1 MLEWLKELHYEHY
14 APKFKELLIDG
25 ELLLEMT
32 DEDLKSDLDISVR
45 LHRVKLLKSIKKIMI
60 AQEEKG
66 ILIASEAQRGQSE
79 SSRSSMTESN
89 YGDAREISS
98 NSDTREEEG

>member
-1 MLEWLKELHYEHY
+1 MELHYEEY
-14 APKFKELLIDG
+14 APIFKELLIDG

-45 LHRVKLLKSIKKIMI
+45 LHRVKLLKSIRKILI

-79 SSRSSMTESN
+79 SSGPSVIEGSF
-89 YGDAREISS
+89 GDSRELSS
-98 NSDTREEEG
+98 NST